1 MTGKMGLVR
10 NLTAAEILAQVF
22 FAREAVRKHE
32 MVSGSLPIR
41 SRCHLVLPKIL
52 PFIGF
57 GFSKTQ
63 GGFENKVCLPHR
75 LLPT

>member
-32 MVSGSLPIR
+32 MVSGPSGSGTR
-41 SRCHLVLPKIL
+41 QQWQRCAA
-52 PFIGF
+52 
-57 GFSKTQ
+57 
-63 GGFENKVCLPHR
+63 
-75 LLPT
+75 